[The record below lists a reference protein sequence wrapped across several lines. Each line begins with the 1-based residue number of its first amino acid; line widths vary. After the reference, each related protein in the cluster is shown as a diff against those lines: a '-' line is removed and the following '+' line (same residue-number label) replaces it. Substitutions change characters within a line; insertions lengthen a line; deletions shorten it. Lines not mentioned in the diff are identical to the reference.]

1 MVSFNFRIAF
11 LAVTL
16 AGNVAATHIKKHRFF
31 SHRNQCR
38 PRLAS
43 TIQPILPLSIFPSA
57 PEQSSSV
64 SISAQSSTT
73 AVIVKHTSTVQPTST
88 TKPAT
93 SLSTLTHSASAST
106 ATTAII
112 KHTST
117 VQPTSTT
124 KVATSLSIS
133 LTPNDIKAGIAGG
146 DAYQYMKDHI
156 GWWYDWSVSV
166 PFFPAKLLTRNFRSP
181 DPSKPG
187 KPIAVPMLWG
197 NGTLDAQ
204 DRERLNAFEDLSTVP
219 AYVLGYEEPDCGS
232 GSGSADMSVHDGVS
246 KWESL
251 IAPLGRK
258 GSKLGSPSMC
268 STLVAVFLQQR

>member
-1 MVSFNFRIAF
+1 MVSFSFRIAF

-16 AGNVAATHIKKHRFF
+16 AGNVAATHIKKHRFL

-43 TIQPILPLSIFPSA
+43 TLQPILSLSISSSA
-57 PEQSSSV
+57 PVRPSSV
-64 SISAQSSTT
+64 SIPA
-73 AVIVKHTSTVQPTST
+73 PTSY
-88 TKPAT
+88 
-93 SLSTLTHSASAST
+93 HSASAST
-106 ATTAII
+106 TTTAIV

-124 KVATSLSIS
+124 KVATSLSTS
-133 LTPNDIKAGIAGG
+133 LTPNDVKAGIAGG
-146 DAYQYMKDHI
+146 DAYSYVKDHI

-166 PFFPAKLLTRNFRSP
+166 PFFPLAKLLTRNFRSP
-181 DPSKPG
+181 NPSKRG

-197 NGTLDAQ
+197 NGTVDAQ
-204 DRERLNAFEDLSTVP
+204 DKERLTAFEDLSTVP
-219 AYVLGYEEPDCGS
+219 AYVLGYEEPDCDS

-251 IAPLGRK
+251 IAPLGKK

-268 STLVAVFLQQR
+268 STLVAVFSNS

>member
-16 AGNVAATHIKKHRFF
+16 AGNVAATHIKKHRFL

-43 TIQPILPLSIFPSA
+43 TIQPISIFPSA
-57 PEQSSSV
+57 PERSSSV
-64 SISAQSSTT
+64 SISAQTSYRASTT
-73 AVIVKHTSTVQPTST
+73 TAMIVKHTSTLQPTST
-88 TKPAT
+88 AKAAT
-93 SLSTLTHSASAST
+93 SLSTSLTHSASAST
-106 ATTAII
+106 ATTA
-112 KHTST
+112 TST

-166 PFFPAKLLTRNFRSP
+166 PFFPLAKLLTKNFRSP

-197 NGTLDAQ
+197 NGTIDAQ
-204 DRERLNAFEDLSTVP
+204 DKERLTAFEDLSTVP
-219 AYVLGYEEPDCGS
+219 AYVLGYEEPDCDS

-268 STLVAVFLQQR
+268 STLVAVSLQQR